1 MEWEPWLQRLALGD
15 LWPGSPQPL
24 PVHSGPG
31 PYLSCLIK
39 ELDFR
44 FHHSL
49 DLSRLWS
56 LSEPT
61 PHLLVCMVGVTEGHW
76 QEQQAPLAIGVGR
89 VPSVSSPV
97 RQGASFTPEVAPSG
111 HTHLRTQQN
120 FV

>member
-1 MEWEPWLQRLALGD
+1 MVAAFGTGRSLARVPSTTACA
-15 LWPGSPQPL
+15 LWARTLPQL
-24 PVHSGPG
+24 PH
-31 PYLSCLIK
+31 K

-61 PHLLVCMVGVTEGHW
+61 PHLLVCMVGVKEGHW